1 MNAKPLKNGLCNLAG
16 GNIITFNS
24 NGIVLRN
31 ASKEDFEKLGRVWYI
46 DYNDK
51 SYPIYLSD
59 AILKRSNI
67 FFAMTS
73 WFILNGETEPKLSIF
88 IDSNFIN
95 AILLSDTLRKF
106 FLLHELGHIVNDDVH
121 IEDEPL
127 KYVNERLNG
136 SIPDM
141 EFKADRFAIEHMPN
155 EREQVYH
162 DIQEFIDRQKEFG
175 NTSIGITEFET

>member
-1 MNAKPLKNGLCNLAG
+1 M
-16 GNIITFNS
+16 TFNS
-24 NGIVLRN
+24 NGVVIRN

-59 AILKRSNI
+59 SILKRSNI

-141 EFKADRFAIEHMPN
+141 EFKSDRFAIEHMPN

-175 NTSIGITEFET
+175 NISIGITEFETRLKRLKEQ